1 MISPA
6 KPAKV
11 KAKLASRPYFAA
23 LDGFRGLFALLIA
36 VHHTNWFSYL
46 NYRTFINDAF
56 VMLDMFFAFSGFLM
70 FTLYRRHLETPAQAK
85 SFIRKRFAR
94 LYPLHLFTFGI
105 FFAFALFRLWAHK
118 VGIATH
124 EPGEILPFAPGAAD
138 NWWSALTNLTLT
150 HSMGLNDSLSF
161 NAPSWTIS
169 VEFFTYFV
177 FAGMMLWA
185 PPRKLWHFGLMTVGI
200 ALVYVALYHLK
211 PNMDITYDYGF
222 LRCLGGFFT
231 GVMGSWAL
239 SKINQY
245 KETRDRS
252 LSFTAATVVEI
263 GFLMICAVFVMN
275 SDGIVQFF
283 AAPFIFGFVVLFA
296 LDGGGVSRF
305 MGLPIFRYLAKISYS
320 VYMNHFFLA
329 ICFGVIG
336 PRLFPGFIISGPE
349 GAGVFGDLYLVP
361 YLTAVIILSHFT
373 FHYIEVPGG
382 KWVSQHLKDRKAVSL
397 KAAQT

>member
-23 LDGFRGLFALLIA
+23 LDGFRGVFAILIA

-56 VMLDMFFAFSGFLM
+56 FMLDMFFAFSGFLM
-70 FTLYRRHLETPAQAK
+70 FTLYRTSLHSSQQAK
-85 SFIRKRFAR
+85 SFIGKRFAR
-94 LYPLHLFTFGI
+94 LYPMHLFTFGL
-105 FFAFALFRLWAHK
+105 FFAFAIFRLWAHK
-118 VGIATH
+118 EGLATH
-124 EPGEILPFAPGAAD
+124 DPGEVLPFSPGAAN

-169 VEFFTYFV
+169 VEFFAYFV

-185 PPRKLWHFGLMTVGI
+185 PPQKLWHFGLMGLGVTGAYMV
-200 ALVYVALYHLK
+200 LYHLK

-231 GVMGSWAL
+231 GVLSAWVFAKVRLWQKAKEKLMTSKTASVLEIAYLVICSVFIYFSGGAL
-239 SKINQY
+239 
-245 KETRDRS
+245 
-252 LSFTAATVVEI
+252 
-263 GFLMICAVFVMN
+263 
-275 SDGIVQFF
+275 QFF
-283 AAPFIFGFVVLFA
+283 AAPLIFGFIVLFA
-296 LDGGGVSRF
+296 LDGGYISKF
-305 MGLPIFRYLAKISYS
+305 MGLPLFRYLAKISYS

-329 ICFGVIG
+329 ILFGVIG
-336 PRLFPGFIISGPE
+336 TRLFPDIVNGGDGSGLL
-349 GAGVFGDLYLVP
+349 GDLYLIP
-361 YLTAVIILSHFT
+361 YLAAVVVMSHFT
-373 FHYIEVPGG
+373 YHLIEVPGG
-382 KWVSQHLKDRKAVSL
+382 RWIGNHLKPIKT
-397 KAAQT
+397 AAGTAART

>member
-1 MISPA
+1 MRLFA
-6 KPAKV
+6 KPPV
-11 KAKLASRPYFAA
+11 EKAKLAPRPYFAA
-23 LDGFRGLFALLIA
+23 LDGFRGFFALLIA

-70 FTLYRRHLETPAQAK
+70 FTLYRRHLETPSQAK

-94 LYPLHLFTFGI
+94 LYPLHLFTFGL
-105 FFAFALFRLWAHK
+105 FFAYAFFRIWADK
-118 VGIATH
+118 VGLAIH
-124 EPGEILPFAPGAAD
+124 DPGEVLPFSPGAAD

-169 VEFFTYFV
+169 VEFFAYFV
-177 FAGMMLWA
+177 FAGMMLWT
-185 PPRKLWHFGLMTVGI
+185 PPKKLWHFCLISLGI
-200 ALVYVALYHLK
+200 ASIYVILYHLK

-231 GVMGSWAL
+231 GVTASWAF
-239 SKINQY
+239 SKIKQHQES
-245 KETRDRS
+245 KAEP
-252 LSFTAATVVEI
+252 LSFGAASFIEI
-263 GFLMICAVFVMN
+263 SFLIACGVFVAN
-275 SDGIVQFF
+275 SEGIVQFF

-296 LDGGGVSRF
+296 MDGGFISKF
-305 MGLPIFRYLAKISYS
+305 MALPVFRYLAKISYS

-329 ICFGVIG
+329 IFFSVVGT
-336 PRLFPGFIISGPE
+336 RLFPGYLIGGAEGSGW
-349 GAGVFGDLYLVP
+349 AGDLYLIP
-361 YLTAVIILSHFT
+361 YLSAVILMSHFT
-373 FHYIEVPGG
+373 YHYIEVPGG
-382 KWVSQHLKDRKAVSL
+382 KWGNNYFIGRKAVPR